1 MRTPTGRAYRRTAL
15 TRGAGPVLLAVV
27 AGLICLTLT
36 SGDGPGAGG
45 RPDGVDQSG
54 ERPGGAA
61 GDGSRV
67 DPTPGH
73 AGRPAGP
80 GSPVPARPALPEP
93 GVPPYPVTG
102 PGTFQEAAGPGPVH
116 GTEGELLRYRVAVED
131 RSGVTPADFA
141 AAVDGTLGDARSWI
155 ASGRLRMQRVPA
167 DLPADFTVLL
177 ATPATSERICAEG
190 GLVTERYTS
199 CRLPGRVVI
208 NLARWM
214 EAVPDYGA
222 PLDTY
227 RAYVIN
233 HEVGHELGEGH
244 EDCPGPGR
252 PAPVMQQQTYG
263 LRGCVANAWPY
274 LDGVRYAG
282 PIVP

>member
-1 MRTPTGRAYRRTAL
+1 MRTPTGRAYRRTRIVPVTGAVLFAVAAL
-15 TRGAGPVLLAVV
+15 LAGLALVSSQTGPTPTGGGDPSPEPGVAGPPAR
-27 AGLICLTLT
+27 
-36 SGDGPGAGG
+36 S
-45 RPDGVDQSG
+45 
-54 ERPGGAA
+54 AA
-61 GDGSRV
+61 PASRV
-67 DPTPGH
+67 PRSAAP
-73 AGRPAGP
+73 RPA
-80 GSPVPARPALPEP
+80 PAQTTLPEP
-93 GVPPYPVTG
+93 GVPAYPVTG
-102 PGTFQEAAGPGPVH
+102 PGTFQPAAGSGPVH
-116 GTEGELLRYRVAVED
+116 GTAGDLHRYRVEVED
-131 RSGVTPADFA
+131 RSGVTAAEFA
-141 AAVDGTLGDARSWI
+141 AAVDGSLGDPRSWT

-167 DLPADFTVLL
+167 DQPADFTVLL

-199 CRLPGRVVI
+199 CRLPGRVVV

-227 RAYVIN
+227 RAYVVN

-282 PIVP
+282 PVVP